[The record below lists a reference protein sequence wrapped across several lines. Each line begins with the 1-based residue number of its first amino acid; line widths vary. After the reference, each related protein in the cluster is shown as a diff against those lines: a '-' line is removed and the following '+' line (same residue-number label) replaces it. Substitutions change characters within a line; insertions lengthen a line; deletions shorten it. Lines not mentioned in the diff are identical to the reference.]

1 VLKFVHA
8 GFYINLPL
16 GGVMLTLLL
25 SSKIPEATTKQP
37 PLQILG
43 TAIQSLDLVGFVL
56 VSPAAIMF
64 LLGLQ
69 YGGTLHPWTSPIVIG
84 LVIGG
89 VALFAVFL
97 VWEYFQKDA
106 AMLPLVMF
114 KQKIIWSA
122 GATLFFLLGA
132 ILAAEYYLAMYFQ
145 TVHGNSPLMS
155 GVHILPTTL
164 GLLSFTVLAG
174 VMSKSFP

>member
-1 VLKFVHA
+1 
-8 GFYINLPL
+8 
-16 GGVMLTLLL
+16 MLALLL
-25 SSKIPEATTKQP
+25 PAKIPEVTTKQP
-37 PLQILG
+37 ALQVLG
-43 TAIQSLDLVGFVL
+43 TVVKSLDLVGFML
-56 VSPAAIMF
+56 ISPAAVML

-69 YGGTLHPWTSPIVIG
+69 YGGTLYSWDSATVIG

-89 VALFAVFL
+89 FSTFAMFII
-97 VWEYFQKDA
+97 WEYYQKDA
-106 AMLPLVMF
+106 AMLPLVMV

-122 GATLFFLLGA
+122 GATFFFLLGA

-164 GLLSFTVLAG
+164 GLLLFTVLAST
-174 VMSKSFP
+174 MSELPFL